1 MKVAID
7 IGGTF
12 TDIITVDDAGAIA
25 ATKVPTR
32 PQDLSKCF
40 LSAVEGAIDSAG
52 SASRAPE
59 ELLYSTT
66 LALNSLLTHALPSIG
81 LIVNRGFREILE
93 TARLP
98 LAEHDG
104 NEMRQ
109 PLAKRLVSLE
119 LVKEIGAR
127 LNADG
132 SVRKAVDEQE
142 VAALAEWYGDRSIS
156 IVAVS
161 LLHCYL
167 DPTQERQVAAVFARV
182 APRIEVVLS
191 TEVLPELREYERTL
205 AACLNACLM
214 PAMKDHIE
222 CVMNESG
229 LARSALLVMKSS
241 GGLAS
246 ARSAMKKPLTTAL
259 SGPSAAVVGMV
270 WLGART
276 GYEELITLDIGGTST
291 DVALVK
297 HGQCALTTYG
307 EIAGFP
313 FKTPM
318 IDVLTIGAGGGSIAS
333 QGSDE
338 RWRVGPGSAGA
349 DPGPVCYGRSGDQVT
364 LTDAQ
369 ILLGRLPR
377 ALLGGT
383 LPLNRDAAAAA
394 LTSFG
399 RTRGLDA
406 VRCARGI
413 LEIATHNMCGAIR
426 RISVQRGHDPKDY
439 VLFAMGGAGP
449 LHAADLATLLGM
461 RSIVVPPQPGL
472 AAALGL
478 LVADV
483 KDDFVQAFGQ
493 NEDALDVDRAQ
504 AFFDT
509 LEEAALRFLDDE
521 HVPENRRRVQRHIDM
536 RYAGMSNETTVELA
550 PGPVTEALLQQAIDA
565 FHDQFHRLSG
575 HSYAGRE
582 TVELVN
588 LRTTAI
594 GERAGPGVLNRLPK
608 ADRKPLPR
616 AQREV
621 AYLGHPTFIDSAVYV
636 RDSLGAG
643 STIRGPAV
651 VEQYD
656 STIIIPPDFA
666 AEIDEFGNMM
676 LRPS

>member
-1 MKVAID
+1 MKIAID

-12 TDIITVDDAGAIA
+12 TDIITVDDGGVIA
-25 ATKVPTR
+25 TNKVSTR
-32 PQDLSKCF
+32 PRDLSQCF
-40 LSAVEGAIDSAG
+40 LSAVEVAIASAG
-52 SASRAPE
+52 SASRAPQ

-66 LALNSLLTHALPSIG
+66 LALNSLLTHALPPIG

-98 LAEHDG
+98 LPVRDE
-104 NEMRQ
+104 NETRQ

-119 LVKEIGAR
+119 LVNEIGAR

-132 SVRKAVDEQE
+132 SVRAAVDEQE
-142 VAALAEWYGDRSIS
+142 VAALAEWYRDRSIS
-156 IVAVS
+156 IIVVS
-161 LLHCYL
+161 LMHSYL
-167 DPTQERQVAAVFARV
+167 DPAQERQVAAVFARA

-214 PAMKDHIE
+214 PAMKNHIE
-222 CVMNESG
+222 SVMNEG
-229 LARSALLVMKSS
+229 ELARSPLLVMKSS

-246 ARSAMKKPLTTAL
+246 ARRAMKKPLTTAL

-270 WLGART
+270 WLGARI
-276 GYEELITLDIGGTST
+276 GYEDLITLDIGGTST
-291 DVALVK
+291 DVALVQ
-297 HGQCALTTYG
+297 HGRYALTTYG

-349 DPGPVCYGRSGDQVT
+349 DPGPVCYGHGGDLVT

-369 ILLGRLPR
+369 IVLGRLPG
-377 ALLGGT
+377 ALLGGA
-383 LPLNRDAAAAA
+383 LPLNKDAAAAA
-394 LTSFG
+394 LASFG
-399 RTRGLDA
+399 QSRGLDA
-406 VRCARGI
+406 VHSARGI

-449 LHAADLATLLGM
+449 LHAADLAVLLGM
-461 RSIVVPPQPGL
+461 RTIVVPPQPGL

-483 KDDFVQAFGQ
+483 KDDFVQAFGLH
-493 NEDALDVDRAQ
+493 EDALDVERAQ
-504 AFFDT
+504 AIFAT
-509 LEEAALRFLDDE
+509 LEDAALRFLADE
-521 HVPENRRRVQRHIDM
+521 RVPEIRRRVQRHIDM
-536 RYAGMSNETTVELA
+536 RYAGMSNEITVEIA
-550 PGPVTEALLQQAIDA
+550 PGPITEALLRQAIDA

-588 LRTTAI
+588 LRATAI
-594 GERAGPGVLNRLPK
+594 GERARPDVLNRLAK
-608 ADRKPLPR
+608 ADRKPVPR
-616 AQREV
+616 AHREV
-621 AYLGHPTFIDSAVYV
+621 AYLDHPTFIDSPVYV

-643 STIRGPAV
+643 ITIRGPAV

-656 STIIIPPDFA
+656 STIVIPPDFT

-676 LRPS
+676 LRPV